1 MSGARLVTVLGN
13 LSVDHVDDGPPSPGG
28 CPAFAGIALRSLG
41 PSGRIVTR
49 CADDDLPLFRG
60 ILDALPVPWDR
71 LSADT
76 TSSFALRYHGD
87 DRDMTVDAIGPVWE
101 PADIDAARVD
111 SRWVHIAPLL
121 RSDFPVDALRRLTA
135 DGRLVSFDG
144 QGLVRTPRLGTL
156 TLEADFDPAL
166 LAQIQVLKLA
176 DDEVDALIGGE
187 FDLAAARRFGIPE
200 ILVTHG
206 SGGSDLYVDG
216 AHIEVPATWRVPD
229 VQATGAGDMFSVSY
243 VAGRALGHEPE
254 QAAAE
259 AARFV
264 AEQLELRRSTASR

>member
-1 MSGARLVTVLGN
+1 LVTVLGN

-28 CPAFAGIALRSLG
+28 CPAFAGIALRALG
-41 PSGRIVTR
+41 RSGRIVTR

-60 ILDALPVPWDR
+60 VLDALPVPWER
-71 LSADT
+71 LSAET

-87 DRDMTVDAIGPVWE
+87 DRDMTVDAIGPVWD
-101 PADIDAARVD
+101 PSDIETARID

-121 RSDFPVDALRRLTA
+121 RSDFPADALRRLAA

-156 TLEADFDPAL
+156 TLDAEFDPAV
-166 LAQIQVLKLA
+166 LASIQVLKLA
-176 DDEVDALIGGE
+176 DDEVEALTGGE
-187 FDLAAARRFGIPE
+187 FDVAAAHRFGVPE

-206 SGGSDLYVDG
+206 SGGSDLYIDG
-216 AHIEVPATWRVPD
+216 EHTKVPATWRVSG

-254 QAAAE
+254 QAAAD

-264 AEQLELRRSTASR
+264 AEQLDLRRRTISG